1 MRLSAIFLALP
12 LALALVE
19 DIPDYVMVSPDHVAL
34 APSGPQGLN
43 ANALNNMI
51 CLANR
56 FRYDMGLPSLALDAQ
71 LVRYA
76 QQRAQELSDNKS
88 NIANNQVNGQ
98 ISPISF
104 NTTYW
109 SDVSEN
115 LLQTTNNPTFAYWEM
130 QQSEDM
136 AANLASQDY
145 MFFGAGLYNGY
156 YVQAFGAPVGSN
168 DFNQNLFPPCPA
180 NQTFYNWVYPNG
192 MSNPPKDKSQL
203 LNTAFPYNAVAK
215 VSPKYYIDRNPYY
228 DNGRT
233 NDTVYYF
240 TPELG
245 NVPFLKS
252 LAVSDIV
259 AGANTQT
266 PYAATADSGEQGMTK
281 DELNLMTCL
290 INARRYKSCLPPVA
304 LNSQLI
310 AAAQAHSYEMNFALN
325 MSHYGA
331 SGWPGDRIKRRGFI
345 FGSVGENV
353 VANTHDVYGAHVTF
367 SQSQGHLDNILGAG
381 YTFIGAGRSGQFWT
395 VDFGN
400 YLDQSISPNPAEFPL
415 CPGNETAIAI
425 AFPDGLPTQPKLDA
439 TACGN
444 TEATSVVAP
453 PYIQSQY
460 SLASAGVTAQPTSS
474 AVGGAGVAFVTITDV
489 VTQYGSPTTEVSIP
503 LLTTSTPT
511 ATSSTE
517 MTSSEMTSVQ

>member
-1 MRLSAIFLALP
+1 MMRMSALFLTLP
-12 LALALVE
+12 LLGALALAGY
-19 DIPDYVMVSPDHVAL
+19 IPDYVMVSPDHVAL

-43 ANALNNMI
+43 ANALNNML
-51 CLANR
+51 CLTNR
-56 FRYDMGLPSLALDAQ
+56 FRYDLGLSSLALDAQ
-71 LVRYA
+71 LIRYA
-76 QQRAQELSDNKS
+76 QERAQELSYNKA
-88 NIANNQVNGQ
+88 NITNNQVVGQ
-98 ISPISF
+98 IAPISF

-109 SDVSEN
+109 ADVSEN
-115 LLQTTNNPTFAYWEM
+115 LLQTTNNPTFAYWEI
-130 QQSEDM
+130 QQNEDM

-156 YVQAFGAPVGSN
+156 YVQAFGAPASSDN
-168 DFNQNLFPPCPA
+168 FNQNLFPACPA

-192 MSNPPKDKSQL
+192 MSSPPKDKSQL
-203 LNTAFPYNAVAK
+203 LNTAYPYDAIAK
-215 VSPKYYIDRNPYY
+215 ISPNYYIDRNPYY

-233 NDTVYYF
+233 NDTRYYF

-259 AGANTQT
+259 AGANTST

-310 AAAQAHSYEMNFALN
+310 AAAQAHSYEMNVALN

-367 SQSQGHLDNILGAG
+367 SQSQGHLNNILGAG

-395 VDFGN
+395 VEFAN
-400 YLDQSISPNPAEFPL
+400 YLDKSISPDPASFPL

-425 AFPDGLPTQPKLDA
+425 AFPDGLPAQPKLDA

-460 SLASAGVTAQPTSS
+460 SLASVEATAQPTSS
-474 AVGGAGVAFVTITDV
+474 AAAGAGVAIVTSDFRSV
-489 VTQYGSPTTEVSIP
+489 
-503 LLTTSTPT
+503 TSTVDHT
-511 ATSSTE
+511 NGNI
-517 MTSSEMTSVQ
+517 VHRYDID